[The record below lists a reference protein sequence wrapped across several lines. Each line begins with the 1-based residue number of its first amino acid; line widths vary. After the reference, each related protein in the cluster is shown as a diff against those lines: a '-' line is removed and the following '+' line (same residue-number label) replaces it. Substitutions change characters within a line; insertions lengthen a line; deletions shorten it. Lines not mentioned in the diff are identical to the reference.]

1 MGGASDAARRRGD
14 AVLRPQPR
22 PAGGVWR
29 TVCVMTLLLQL
40 SIGQGKTL
48 RQLADLMMQHE
59 GESSPGLIERL
70 RGDLREAGAAAKAVE
85 GEEWPWSSA
94 DAAQSTWA
102 EHCRHAV
109 AAAQA

>member
-1 MGGASDAARRRGD
+1 
-14 AVLRPQPR
+14 
-22 PAGGVWR
+22 
-29 TVCVMTLLLQL
+29 MTLLLQL